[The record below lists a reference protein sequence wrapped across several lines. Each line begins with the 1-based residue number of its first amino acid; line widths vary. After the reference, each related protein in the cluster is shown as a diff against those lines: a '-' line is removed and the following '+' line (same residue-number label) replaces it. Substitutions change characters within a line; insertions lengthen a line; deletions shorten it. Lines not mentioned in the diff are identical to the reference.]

1 MMDFYRRW
9 HPLPLLVAVIIAVL
23 AVVML
28 RAGAAEAQTVDVRP
42 TVNAAIDWL
51 AGAALTVFTALGG
64 FALRWIM
71 VRIGLEN
78 SKLERDLQERLDFI
92 VHKAIDYAVLTA
104 QNEVAKRGAGLGAVK
119 VDNWLIKVA
128 ADTVQKS
135 APAILEHFELD
146 REAVERLVISRI
158 SAALP
163 VPVTPEPIAGG
174 LASPPLAKEATREVG
189 APASARAAVDPGPVP
204 NDGGFAR
211 ARDFQDA
218 PGTIG

>member
-1 MMDFYRRW
+1 MMNFYRRY
-9 HPLPLLVAVIIAVL
+9 HPLPLLVAVIIALL
-23 AVVML
+23 AVL
-28 RAGAAEAQTVDVRP
+28 TFAGAVEAQTVDVRP
-42 TVNAAIDWL
+42 TVNAAIEWI

-64 FALRWIM
+64 FGLRWIM

-128 ADTVQKS
+128 ADAVQES
-135 APAILEHFELD
+135 APGILARFKLTRQD
-146 REAVERLVISRI
+146 VERLVISRI

-189 APASARAAVDPGPVP
+189 APASSRASQDPAAHVG
-204 NDGGFAR
+204 
-211 ARDFQDA
+211 RDFQEA
-218 PGTIG
+218 GGTIG